1 MTISPT
7 GSTAPQST
15 PASPHP
21 SQAPANA
28 NPNAATA
35 PNAPGAGGTSG
46 NYALNLP
53 FSKAVG
59 GGSIDSNPAVTLAL
73 LTAGQQQAKF
83 AGAQILAVRGMM
95 ATVIGMFGGNQQQQ
109 ARLGAENTQ
118 LQQDV
123 ADATD
128 ALTRPGGA
136 NDQLAG
142 AQDTLATAKNQLATD
157 TANHEPQPVLDADQ
171 KAVDDAQKVVDQDT
185 ATVNGLK
192 ATIDG
197 GNARIAS
204 NRTQITNLQNVLAS
218 GFTKAV
224 TDIVGKLAAAQRDAL
239 QFDQVQTALLAN
251 VEAGLRAFLG
261 EAQRRKVERKQGQ
274 DAAETDYIDGRAEQH
289 DEFAVISAEDL
300 LRRQQAARQEVS
312 SRDEGARN
320 QADDAQ
326 SDFPGE
332 ESGVRSLASIDRS
345 PEQAVPEHLPRDLTG
360 ALPESSA
367 ASTNTIAA
375 RDAAS
380 ASQDSRYDA
389 SYDASRNASRNTE
402 DAAAVA
408 QNDGARIDG
417 DNVAGLVQKAREL
430 LAQVD
435 EALHE
440 LGIEPP
446 PLSFG
451 GSVSLASLGPSPV
464 DGTGR
469 LKLLV

>member
-15 PASPHP
+15 PASAPAPHP

-28 NPNAATA
+28 NPNAAA
-35 PNAPGAGGTSG
+35 PNTPGAGGTSG
-46 NYALNLP
+46 NYSLNLP

-95 ATVIGMFGGNQQQQ
+95 ATVIGMFGGNEQQQ

-123 ADATD
+123 ANAND

-136 NDQLAG
+136 NDQLAD
-142 AQDTLATAKNQLATD
+142 AQDVLTTAKTQLATD
-157 TANHEPQPVLDADQ
+157 IANHEPQPVLDADQ

-197 GNARIAS
+197 GNAKIAS
-204 NRTQITNLQNVLAS
+204 NRTQIANLQNVLSS

-261 EAQRRKVERKQGQ
+261 EAQRRKVERKQDQ
-274 DAAETDYIDGRAEQH
+274 DAADTDYIDGRAEQH
-289 DEFAVISAEDL
+289 NEFDMISAEDL

-312 SRDEGARN
+312 SRDERASN
-320 QADDAQ
+320 EANETQ
-326 SDFPGE
+326 SETLSE
-332 ESGVRSLASIDRS
+332 ESSVQSLASVRS
-345 PEQAVPEHLPRDLTG
+345 PDQNLPEDLPQDLTQDLTQ
-360 ALPESSA
+360 ALPESSV

-380 ASQDSRYDA
+380 ASQDARYDA
-389 SYDASRNASRNTE
+389 SYDASSS
-402 DAAAVA
+402 VA
-408 QNDGARIDG
+408 QSDGARIDG
-417 DNVAGLVQKAREL
+417 EGGNAVAGLVQKAREL

-435 EALHE
+435 EALHG